1 MLIELEPR
9 RSTVST
15 KTIIAAAVV
24 AVFIAPA
31 PDSAKALTGHLQATS
46 GAFAAVTKP
55 LRTAR
60 PAQRS
65 GGAQTRAQQVLGL
78 DGRVVGTDPDAG
90 VRFQLRR
97 DGGME
102 RGSGGAGGGG
112 GGSGGGGGG
121 GM

>member
-1 MLIELEPR
+1 MRLELEPR

-24 AVFIAPA
+24 AAFVAPA
-31 PDSAKALTGHLQATS
+31 PISATALTGRLHATS
-46 GAFAAVTKP
+46 GAFAATKP

-65 GGAQTRAQQVLGL
+65 GGAQTPAQQVLGL

-102 RGSGGAGGGG
+102 RGTGGSSG

>member
-1 MLIELEPR
+1 MPIELEPL

-24 AVFIAPA
+24 AVLIAPVS
-31 PDSAKALTGHLQATS
+31 DSAKALTGRLQATS
-46 GAFAAVTKP
+46 GAFAAAAKP

-60 PAQRS
+60 SAQRS
-65 GGAQTRAQQVLGL
+65 GVAQTSNQQVLGL
-78 DGRVVGTDPDAG
+78 DGRVVGSDPDAG

-102 RGSGGAGGGG
+102 RGSGGGG
-112 GGSGGGGGG
+112 GGSSGG